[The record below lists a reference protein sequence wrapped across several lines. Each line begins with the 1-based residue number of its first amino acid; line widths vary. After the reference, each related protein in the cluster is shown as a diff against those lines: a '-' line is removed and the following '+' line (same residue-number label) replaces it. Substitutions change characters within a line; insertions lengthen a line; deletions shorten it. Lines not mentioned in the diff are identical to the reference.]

1 MLELMHC
8 GVYRNLTKFQALV
21 MAARHQLHFIR
32 SHPLP
37 APDSS
42 SPSLLA
48 FDPYISRRLRSFTPL
63 RVVTLPDINTTWNA
77 LDALF
82 DGLYDLSVLSVTTS
96 IMTWQVTHYCDLQ
109 CLPLLIESADG

>member
-8 GVYRNLTKFQALV
+8 GVYQNRIKFQALI

-37 APDSS
+37 ISDSS

-77 LDALF
+77 LDGLF
-82 DGLYDLSVLSVTTS
+82 DGMCDLSILSVTTS
-96 IMTWQVTHYCDLQ
+96 IMDWQVTYSYDL
-109 CLPLLIESADG
+109 